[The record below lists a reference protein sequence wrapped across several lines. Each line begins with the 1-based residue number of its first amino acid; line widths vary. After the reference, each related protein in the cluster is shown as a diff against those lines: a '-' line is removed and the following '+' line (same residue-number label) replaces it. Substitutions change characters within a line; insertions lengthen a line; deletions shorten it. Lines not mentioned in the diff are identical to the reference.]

1 MDSISAQLTIIS
13 ILDVLSLS
21 FEDYMKEDI
30 TNITNDD
37 KFNFNSFMEII
48 NGEDDISFIISS
60 NE

>member
-21 FEDYMKEDI
+21 FEDSMKEDI
-30 TNITNDD
+30 TDLTNDD
-37 KFNFNSFMEII
+37 EFNFNSLMKII